1 MTDSSVEKIPFAV
14 DLSRILE
21 VLAKQIYQDPL
32 ALLRE
37 NSQNA
42 FDAIRLRLATDADFV
57 PRIDIQVK
65 ADSIEVADN
74 GIGMTWE
81 DLKEH
86 YWRAGSSSKN
96 TPEALAAG
104 VVGTFG
110 IGAMANFG
118 IAESMVVETESR
130 GQRTRSSADRRTL
143 STSEDTITLESL
155 LPQGEPGT
163 VVRAQIPADSPVNV
177 AQATAYITDFVA
189 FVDIP
194 VFVNGHQV
202 NTGSIDDAV
211 PSRGDVLLESIGHEL
226 STDFTT
232 DLTIRVDGNGEI
244 WLRAANVQYRGQ
256 GAAGGVILRQSEGS
270 LRTFRSGF
278 GLATVG
284 VTSTYQFGGVADLAL
299 LQPTAGRE
307 ALTTESMQV
316 LQLLIAQ
323 LDAAASEAL
332 AGSPLADSN
341 VRFMEWVRRHGRYEL
356 CEHLNVRVEPDAQKE
371 SLASIR
377 DRSKHNPVL
386 VYAGADSELIKAVAT
401 DDSKLLVVASTKP
414 RRQCELEFL
423 NRFCNTESVSDS
435 PQVIDLKPEADWSRP
450 EHALVF
456 RISTILETDYFLPA
470 RVGLGTLTHG
480 LPILVEATTPTP
492 EITLD
497 PTAQSFSLVA
507 SLYES
512 DYQSFGSMAKDFVR
526 NVVFQRVSDLVPSST
541 RQGAEAFLKSIRR
554 RRDIFEYEY
563 DDLEPFESVWKDYVE
578 GRITMAEATSRSN
591 ALAQRNVQTFDR
603 AAAMSVRDVVP
614 DVVDNEAA
622 IATEPVSPGPAPA
635 ILRTEVE
642 SEAKLLTLSSEDEP
656 VRGFRCFLAL
666 TEKAFE
672 ERIDFFLQPHTTSVV
687 WGGQKV
693 LFVFE
698 HHSGEFGLYYDLQT
712 GNVASEQ
719 SGGGP
724 VPTATLILKNRLFI
738 PVPDEITT
746 AFIPAPDE
754 RKRFE
759 VKWDF
764 LYTD

>member
-1 MTDSSVEKIPFAV
+1 VTEPSVEKIPFAV
-14 DLSRILE
+14 DLSRIIE

-37 NSQNA
+37 NTQNA
-42 FDAIRLRLATDADFV
+42 FDAIRLRIATGEQFSPTIRLEIA
-57 PRIDIQVK
+57 PE
-65 ADSIEVADN
+65 SIEVRDN
-74 GIGMTWE
+74 GIGMTWG

-118 IAESMVVETESR
+118 IAESIVVETES
-130 GQRTRSSADRRTL
+130 GGERTRSAADRSTL
-143 STSEDTITLESL
+143 STSEDSITLESL

-163 VVRAQIPADSPVNV
+163 IVKAQMPADAPVDV
-177 AQATAYITDFVA
+177 AVATAYITDFVA
-189 FVDIP
+189 FLDIP
-194 VFVNGHQV
+194 VLVNGRQV
-202 NTGSIDDAV
+202 NTGSIEDAV
-211 PSRGDVLLESIGHEL
+211 PERGDILLESSDHEL
-226 STDFTT
+226 SPDFTA
-232 DLTIRVDGNGEI
+232 DLTIRVDGNGEV
-244 WLRAANVQYRGQ
+244 WLRAARVRYRGQ
-256 GAAGGVILRQSEGS
+256 SASGTLILRQSEGS

-284 VTSTYQFGGVADLAL
+284 VASIYQFGGVADLGL

-307 ALTTESMQV
+307 ALTTDSMQV
-316 LQLLIAQ
+316 LQLLVTQ
-323 LDAAASEAL
+323 LDAVTSEAL
-332 AGSPLADSN
+332 AGSPLSDSN

-356 CEHLNVRVEPDAQKE
+356 CDHLQARVEPDGQKA
-371 SLASIR
+371 SLGLIR
-377 DRSKHNPVL
+377 ERSKQKPVL
-386 VYAGADSELIKAVAT
+386 VYSGSDTDLIRAVAT
-401 DDSKLLVVASTKP
+401 DDSNLVVVASTKP
-414 RRQCELEFL
+414 RRQCELEYL
-423 NRFCNTESVSDS
+423 NRYCTTETVSDS
-435 PQVIDLKPEADWSRP
+435 PQVTHVKPEADWSRS

-470 RVGLGTLTHG
+470 VVRLGMLTHG
-480 LPILVEATTPTP
+480 LPILVDASSAGV

-497 PTAQSFSLVA
+497 PNAQSFALVR

-526 NVVFQRVSDLVPSST
+526 NVVFPRVSDLVPSST
-541 RQGAEAFLKSIRR
+541 RQGADAFLKSIRR

-563 DDLEPFESVWKDYVE
+563 DDLESFESVWKDYVE
-578 GRITMAEATSRSN
+578 GRISMTEATNRSN

-622 IATEPVSPGPAPA
+622 IGTDTISPGPAPA
-635 ILRTEVE
+635 ILRSDVE
-642 SEAKLLTLSSEDEP
+642 SEAKVLTLEPDEEP
-656 VRGFRCFLAL
+656 VKGFRCFVAL

-672 ERIDFFLQPHTTSVV
+672 ERIDFFLQPHSTSVV

-712 GNVASEQ
+712 GSVVSDL

-724 VPTATLILKNRLFI
+724 VPTATLILKNRIFI
-738 PVPDEITT
+738 PVPDDITT